1 MGSFGVNLLKN
12 RLFIVLLY
20 IYEFQKT
27 AEEQSRFFSSAHHRL
42 QKTVQNYSNFLNGYT
57 MEKKKKRLSSF
68 ALFHYF
74 CIIKRKNAC
83 IFATS

>member
-1 MGSFGVNLLKN
+1 MNFRKRPRNSHGSLVQ
-12 RLFIVLLY
+12 RIIVCKKLCK
-20 IYEFQKT
+20 IT
-27 AEEQSRFFSSAHHRL
+27 PI
-42 QKTVQNYSNFLNGYT
+42 FLNGYT